1 MKQHTDHQQAPV
13 QSDLSLQFYRVPKA
27 AKLLDIDRVTL
38 YAKVKRGE
46 LPPFQTVGDIKGY
59 TGAQILAIYGR
70 DGS

>member
-1 MKQHTDHQQAPV
+1 MNKQTDQQEAPV
-13 QSDLSLQFYRVPKA
+13 ASTPALQFYRVPKA

-46 LPPFQTVGDIKGY
+46 LPPFQTVGGIKGY